1 MDDKMDILFY
11 LSHGHGQFTAA
22 GIKDPGAVSGK
33 FKEYDINVKGCG
45 YLREFL
51 IENRGDM
58 TYKVAYPERHGDGMH
73 LWEHV
78 EEIKAYRKKFRTVS
92 FDWHMD
98 SGEGIGCHCAI
109 DSNNKYSRK
118 LAELILEEQKAI
130 GRPWHAWDGKMSS
143 AIDVRDELIFLQAE
157 GPVVLF
163 EGGYIDNP
171 KDRKDFD
178 TDKEIKEMAEAIGRA
193 MIRYYKLYN

>member
-1 MDDKMDILFY
+1 
-11 LSHGHGQFTAA
+11 
-22 GIKDPGAVSGK
+22 
-33 FKEYDINVKGCG
+33 
-45 YLREFL
+45 
-51 IENRGDM
+51 
-58 TYKVAYPERHGDGMH
+58 
-73 LWEHV
+73 
-78 EEIKAYRKKFRTVS
+78 
-92 FDWHMD
+92 
-98 SGEGIGCHCAI
+98 
-109 DSNNKYSRK
+109 
-118 LAELILEEQKAI
+118 
-130 GRPWHAWDGKMSS
+130 MSS

>member
-1 MDDKMDILFY
+1 MEKDILFY
-11 LSHGHGQFTAA
+11 ISYGHGQPTAA
-22 GIKDPGAVSGK
+22 GIPDPGAVSGK
-33 FKEYDINVKGCG
+33 FKELDINVKGCG

-51 IENRGDM
+51 INNRGNR
-58 TYKVAYPERHGDGMH
+58 TYKVAYPERHGDSMH
-73 LWEHV
+73 LREHV
-78 EEIKAYRKKFRTVS
+78 VEINAYRKKYRTVA

-98 SGEGIGCHCAI
+98 AGGGIGCHCAI

-163 EGGYIDNP
+163 EGGYIDN
-171 KDRKDFD
+171 KTDRKDFD
-178 TDKEIKEMAEAIGRA
+178 TDREIKEMAEAVGRA
-193 MIRYYKLYN
+193 MIRYWDLYN

>member
-1 MDDKMDILFY
+1 MEKDILFY
-11 LSHGHGQFTAA
+11 ISYGHGQPTAA
-22 GIKDPGAVSGK
+22 GIPDPGAVSGK
-33 FKEYDINVKGCG
+33 FKELDINVKGCG

-51 IENRGDM
+51 VNNRGNR
-58 TYKVAYPERHGDGMH
+58 TYKVAYPERHGDSMH
-73 LWEHV
+73 LREHV
-78 EEIKAYRKKFRTVS
+78 VEINAYRKKYRTVA

-98 SGEGIGCHCAI
+98 AGGGIGCHCAI

-163 EGGYIDNP
+163 EGGYIDN
-171 KDRKDFD
+171 KTDRKDFD
-178 TDKEIKEMAEAIGRA
+178 TDREIKRMAEAVGRA
-193 MIRYYKLYN
+193 MIRYWDLYN

>member
-1 MDDKMDILFY
+1 MEKDILFY
-11 LSHGHGQFTAA
+11 ISYGHGQPTAA
-22 GIKDPGAVSGK
+22 GIPDPGAVSGK
-33 FKEYDINVKGCG
+33 FKELDINVKGCG

-51 IENRGDM
+51 INNRGNR
-58 TYKVAYPERHGDGMH
+58 TYKVAYPERHGDSMH
-73 LWEHV
+73 LREHV
-78 EEIKAYRKKFRTVS
+78 VEINTYRKKYRTVA

-98 SGEGIGCHCAI
+98 AGGGIGCHCAI

-118 LAELILEEQKAI
+118 LAELILEEQMAI

-163 EGGYIDNP
+163 EGGYIDN
-171 KDRKDFD
+171 KTDRKDFD
-178 TDKEIKEMAEAIGRA
+178 TDREIKKMAEAVGRA
-193 MIRYYKLYN
+193 MIRYWDLYN